1 MESPG
6 PLISAVLIIL
16 LDIMLSINIHTYV
29 CQRGTHCSSRSEM
42 TGQGCLG
49 CVLQHNRQKT
59 HLFSRFSEEN
69 VHKTHIQTRN
79 TTSVKTALQ

>member
-6 PLISAVLIIL
+6 PLINAVLIIL

-29 CQRGTHCSSRSEM
+29 CQRGTHCSSCSEM
-42 TGQGCLG
+42 TGQDCLG
-49 CVLQHNRQKT
+49 YVLQHNRQKT